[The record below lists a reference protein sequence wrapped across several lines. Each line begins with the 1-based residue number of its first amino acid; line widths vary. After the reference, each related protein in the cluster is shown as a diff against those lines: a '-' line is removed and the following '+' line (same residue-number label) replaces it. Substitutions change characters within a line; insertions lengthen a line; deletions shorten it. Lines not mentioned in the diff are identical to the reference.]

1 MYMCVSC
8 CCSLLVETLPHIYI
22 YIKTVLPPCI
32 RAGGLLLLSR
42 QGEVAVAFTTQ
53 RMVWACVQGCGE
65 LVWVSEWWTMES
77 HGIWKFGTWEGPKV
91 APWKTC
97 TCCVFLWH
105 SFLASVLF
113 WYAHLHF
120 KSLFWGRM
128 KRIWSYPSCRIT
140 INGYRSWLFEAMR
153 CFVFT
158 GRTRRFGWWTSKWHW
173 SRLLLEKQKMAFGMW
188 LILIAGHPG
197 LQLKRL

>member
-1 MYMCVSC
+1 MYSGRWLAAALTARWG
-8 CCSLLVETLPHIYI
+8 CCSLHHPTDGLGMSPRLWGIGVGVLGVLV
-22 YIKTVLPPCI
+22 
-32 RAGGLLLLSR
+32 
-42 QGEVAVAFTTQ
+42 
-53 RMVWACVQGCGE
+53 MD
-65 LVWVSEWWTMES
+65 
-77 HGIWKFGTWEGPKV
+77 HGIRKFGTWEGPKV

-97 TCCVFLWH
+97 TWFVLLWH
-105 SFLASVLF
+105 SLFFASVLF